1 MTDTTRTTQVA
12 IIGGGI
18 MGVAA
23 QYQLA
28 ENGWTDTI
36 LFEKAELTSGST
48 WHAAGQI
55 AHAVGSR
62 IAGWI
67 NKTSIE
73 TYKRVER
80 ETGQSIGWHEVGG
93 FRIATTDDE
102 VDWMKSIMGVGRLL
116 DLPMELVGPEEVA
129 RGNPFY
135 KVDDVKAAV
144 QTFEDGHIDP
154 SGVTMA
160 LAAAARARGAKI
172 ERRNQVVGASR
183 KGDMWLLR
191 TEKGNVLAEH
201 VVIAAGSY
209 ANQVG
214 EWFGLKIPSVSC
226 LHHYLVTDTVPEF
239 QDRPELPVMRDNAFG
254 GYIRQ
259 EQMSGLIGIYEGHVC
274 PTVWTMPQGAPWKA
288 ENELFEA
295 DYDSIS
301 DFLMVAFDKMPILA
315 DLGIKR
321 VVRGAITHTPDG
333 GMLVGPSG
341 APNVW
346 LSCGSSIG
354 LAWGGGAGKVLAD
367 WMVHGETEINT
378 RSMDPRR
385 YGGFATDTYIVE
397 RTKDEFMRRHD
408 TPCPGK
414 QFESLRPVRRHPL
427 YDRLAAKGAVFG
439 EVAGWE
445 RPRYFGALGEV
456 EQIGW
461 GHQNWHENAERE
473 AIATR
478 QGAGVIDLCAFAQF
492 EITGKDAG
500 DLLERLS
507 ANKIPARE
515 GSIALC
521 HLLTDKGR
529 FETEIT
535 VWRVNKERY
544 FIGSAI
550 ARATPDFDWIRSHIR
565 PGEDVQVV
573 NLSND
578 WGMLALSGPASRDI
592 LSHATDTD
600 LSNDRFRWLSG
611 REIEVFGIPCY
622 ALRVAFTGELGWELH
637 LPLDRIGELYDKLH
651 EVGAAYGLVDLGSYA
666 FNGLRMEKAYRASAE
681 LTTDVG
687 MFDVG
692 LDRFFRNEG
701 REFIGKEAALANRDH
716 THWELLYAEVHSTG
730 IDVHGGEPVLLN
742 GEPVGLT
749 TSGGYGYTIGKSLAF
764 VFVRKG
770 TPRAGLSVQLLN
782 REYALTIHDKALFD
796 PENLR
801 LRGAD
806 LPEPYPTA
814 ANAPHALAG
823 ETE

>member
-1 MTDTTRTTQVA
+1 MTGTLRTTQVA

-23 QYQLA
+23 QFQLA

-73 TYKRVER
+73 TYKRVEK
-80 ETGQSIGWHEVGG
+80 ETAQSIGWHEVGG

-102 VDWMKSIMGVGRLL
+102 VDWMKSIMGVGKLL
-116 DLPMELVGPEEVA
+116 DLPMDLVGPKEVA

-135 KVDDVKAAV
+135 KVDNVKAAV

-160 LAAAARARGAKI
+160 LATATRARGARI
-172 ERRNQVVGASR
+172 ERHNRVIGASR
-183 KGDMWLLR
+183 KGDGWLLR
-191 TEKGNVLAEH
+191 TESGDVLAEH

-239 QDRPELPVMRDNAFG
+239 DGRPELPVMRDNAFG

-259 EQMSGLIGIYEGHVC
+259 EQKSGLIGIYEGHVC
-274 PTVWTMPQGAPWKA
+274 PTVWEMPQGAPWKA

-295 DYDSIS
+295 DYDSIGE
-301 DFLMVAFDKMPILA
+301 FLMVALGKMPVLA
-315 DLGIKR
+315 ELGIKR

-367 WMVHGETEINT
+367 WMVHGQAEINT
-378 RSMDPRR
+378 RGVDPRR
-385 YGGFATDTYIVE
+385 YGNFANDTFIIE

-414 QFESLRPVRRHPL
+414 QFHSLRPLSRHPL

-445 RPRYFGALGEV
+445 RPRYFGEVGEV

-461 GHQNWHENAERE
+461 GRQAWHQNAMGE
-473 AIATR
+473 AKATR
-478 QGAGVIDLCAFAQF
+478 AAAGVIDLCAFAQF
-492 EITGKDAG
+492 EITGRDAG
-500 DLLERLS
+500 RLLDRLS
-507 ANKIPARE
+507 ANAIPARD
-515 GSIALC
+515 GRMSLN
-521 HLLTDKGR
+521 HLLTPKGR

-535 VWRVNKERY
+535 IWRIAEDRY
-544 FIGSAI
+544 FTGSAI
-550 ARATPDFDWIRSHIR
+550 ARAKPDFEWIRSKIR
-565 PGEDVQVV
+565 PGEDATMV
-573 NLSND
+573 NRSAD
-578 WGMLALSGPASRDI
+578 WGMLAMSGPNSRII
-592 LSHATDTD
+592 LSELTDAD
-600 LSNDRFRWLSG
+600 LSNAAFPWLSG
-611 REIEVFGIPCY
+611 QEIDVAGIRCY
-622 ALRVAFTGELGWELH
+622 ALRVSFVGELGWELH
-637 LPLDRIGELYDKLH
+637 APLNRIGELYDALF
-651 EVGAAYGLVDLGSYA
+651 AAGRRHGLTDLGSYA
-666 FNGLRMEKAYRASAE
+666 FNGMRMEKAYRASGE

-687 MFDVG
+687 PFDVG
-692 LDRFFRNEG
+692 LERFVRAEG
-701 REFIGKEAALANRDH
+701 RNFVGRDALLAREPG
-716 THWELLYAEVHSTG
+716 WELLYAEIHADDLD
-730 IDVHGGEPVLLN
+730 IHGGDPVLLD
-742 GEPVGLT
+742 GTPVGLT
-749 TSGGYGYTIGKSLAF
+749 TSGGYGYTVGKSLGWL
-764 VFVRKG
+764 FVRKG
-770 TPRAGLSVQLLN
+770 TPQSGLSVQILN
-782 REYALTIHDKALFD
+782 RAIPVTVHHDAIFD
-796 PENLR
+796 PQNLR
-801 LRGAD
+801 PRS
-806 LPEPYPTA
+806 E
-814 ANAPHALAG
+814 
-823 ETE
+823 E

>member
-23 QYQLA
+23 QFQLA

-73 TYKRVER
+73 TYKRVEK

-102 VDWMKSIMGVGRLL
+102 VDWMKSIMGVGKLL

-129 RGNPFY
+129 KSNPFY

-160 LAAAARARGAKI
+160 LAAATRARGATI
-172 ERRNQVVGASR
+172 ERHNRVIGASR
-183 KGDMWLLR
+183 QGDMWLLR
-191 TEKGNVLAEH
+191 TEKGDVLAEH

-239 QDRPELPVMRDNAFG
+239 LDRPELPVMRDNAFG

-259 EQMSGLIGIYEGHVC
+259 EQKSGLIGIYEGHVC
-274 PTVWTMPQGAPWKA
+274 PTVWEMPQGAPWAA

-295 DYDSIS
+295 DYDSIG
-301 DFLMVAFDKMPILA
+301 DFLMVAFGKMPILA
-315 DLGIKR
+315 ELGIKR

-367 WMVHGETEINT
+367 WMVHGATEINT

-385 YGGFATDTYIVE
+385 YGDFSTDHFIVE

-414 QFESLRPVRRHPL
+414 QFHSLRPLNKHPL

-445 RPRYFGALGEV
+445 RPRYFGTVGEV

-461 GHQNWHENAERE
+461 GHQSWHANAMAE
-473 AIATR
+473 AKATR

-492 EITGKDAG
+492 EVTGRDAG
-500 DLLERLS
+500 KLLDRLS
-507 ANKIPARE
+507 ANKIPAKD
-515 GSIALC
+515 GSIGLC

-535 VWRVNKERY
+535 IWRISEGRY
-544 FIGSAI
+544 FTGSPI
-550 ARATPDFDWIRSHIR
+550 ARANPDFAWMQSDVR
-565 PGEDVQVV
+565 PGEDITLI
-573 NLSND
+573 NRTND
-578 WGMLALSGPASRDI
+578 WGMLALSGPTSRAI
-592 LSHATDTD
+592 LSQATDAD
-600 LSNDRFRWLSG
+600 LSNAAFRWLSG
-611 REIEVFGIPCY
+611 QEIEVFGVPCY

-637 LPLDRIGELYDKLH
+637 LPLDRIAEVYDKLH
-651 EVGAAYGLVDLGSYA
+651 EVGAAHGLVDLGGYA
-666 FNGLRMEKAYRASAE
+666 FNGLRMEKAYRASGE
-681 LTTDVG
+681 LTTDIG

-692 LDRFFRNEG
+692 LDRFFRPEG
-701 REFIGKEAALANRDH
+701 REFIGKEATLAAKDH
-716 THWELLYAEVHSTG
+716 VGWELLYCEVHSHG
-730 IDVHGGEPVLLN
+730 IDVHGGEAVLLN
-742 GEPVGLT
+742 GAPVGLT
-749 TSGGYGYTIGKSLAF
+749 TSGGYGYAVGKSLAF

-770 TPRAGLSVQLLN
+770 TPHQGLSVMLLN
-782 REYALTIHDKALFD
+782 QEHALTVLDEPAFD
-796 PENLR
+796 PDNLR
-801 LRGAD
+801 PRQDG
-806 LPEPYPTA
+806 
-814 ANAPHALAG
+814 
-823 ETE
+823 

>member
-1 MTDTTRTTQVA
+1 MSDTLRTTRVA

-28 ENGWTDTI
+28 EAGWTDTI

-62 IAGWI
+62 VMGWV

-73 TYKRVER
+73 TYKKVEQ

-102 VDWMKSIMGVGRLL
+102 VDWMKSIMGVGKLL
-116 DLPMELVGPEEVA
+116 DLPMELVGPEAVA
-129 RGNPFY
+129 AGNPFY
-135 KVDDVKAAV
+135 KVDDVKAAI

-160 LAAAARARGAKI
+160 LAAATRARGAKI
-172 ERRNQVVGASR
+172 ERHNQVLGASR
-183 KGDMWLLR
+183 KGDMWLLC
-191 TEKGNVLAEH
+191 TEKGDVLAEH

-214 EWFGLKIPSVSC
+214 EWFGLTIPSVSC

-239 QDRPELPVMRDNAFG
+239 LDRPELPVMRDNAFG

-259 EQMSGLIGIYEGHVC
+259 EQKSGLIGIYEGHVC
-274 PTVWTMPQGAPWKA
+274 PTVWEMPEGAPWAA

-295 DYDSIS
+295 DYDSIG
-301 DFLMVAFDKMPILA
+301 DFLMVAFGKMPILA
-315 DLGIKR
+315 ELGIKR

-367 WMVHGETEINT
+367 WMVHGESEINT
-378 RSMDPRR
+378 RGFDPRR
-385 YGGFATDTYIVE
+385 YGNFANDHFIVE

-414 QFESLRPVRRHPL
+414 QFHSLRPLNRHAL

-439 EVAGWE
+439 EITGWE
-445 RPRYFGALGEV
+445 RPRYFGEVGEV

-461 GHQNWHENAERE
+461 GHQNWHGNAVRE
-473 AIATR
+473 AKATR
-478 QGAGVIDLCAFAQF
+478 QAAGVIDLCAFAQF

-500 DLLERLS
+500 ALLNRLS
-507 ANKIPARE
+507 ANKIPAHDGRM
-515 GSIALC
+515 SLN
-521 HLLTDKGR
+521 HLLTEQGR

-535 VWRVNKERY
+535 IWRIAEDR
-544 FIGSAI
+544 FFTGSPI
-550 ARATPDFDWIRSHIR
+550 ARSIPDFDWIQSHIR
-565 PGEDVQVV
+565 EGEDVHMV
-573 NLSND
+573 NRSQD
-578 WGMLALSGPASRDI
+578 WGMLALSGPASRKI
-592 LSHATDTD
+592 MAELTEVD
-600 LSNDRFRWLSG
+600 LSNAGFPWLSG
-611 REIEVFGIPCY
+611 KEVTIAGVPSY
-622 ALRVAFTGELGWELH
+622 MLRVSFVGELGWELH
-637 LPLDRIGELYDKLH
+637 APLEQIGAIYDALF
-651 EVGAAYGLVDLGSYA
+651 EVGEKHGLVDLGSYA
-666 FNGLRMEKAYRASAE
+666 FNGLRMEKAYRASGE
-681 LTTDVG
+681 LTTDIG
-687 MFDVG
+687 PFDVG
-692 LDRFFRNEG
+692 LERFVVTENRDFVG
-701 REFIGKEAALANRDH
+701 RAALMERDP
-716 THWELLYAEVHSTG
+716 TWELLYAELHCDD
-730 IDVHGGEPVLLN
+730 IDIHGGEPVLLD
-742 GEPVGLT
+742 GKPVGLT
-749 TSGGYGYTIGKSLAF
+749 TSGGYGYSIGKSLGWL
-764 VFVRKG
+764 FVRKG
-770 TPRAGLSVQLLN
+770 TPHEGLKVQILN
-782 REYALTIHDKALFD
+782 REIATTVHSDALFD
-796 PENLR
+796 PQNLR
-801 LRGAD
+801 LRSEA
-806 LPEPYPTA
+806 
-814 ANAPHALAG
+814 
-823 ETE
+823 

>member
-1 MTDTTRTTQVA
+1 MSGTTRTTQVA

-23 QYQLA
+23 QFQLA

-67 NKTSIE
+67 NKTSIA
-73 TYKRVER
+73 TYKRVET

-102 VDWMKSIMGVGRLL
+102 VDWMKSIMGVGKLL
-116 DLPMELVGPEEVA
+116 DLPMELVGPDEVA
-129 RGNPFY
+129 KGNPFY
-135 KVDDVKAAV
+135 RTSDIKAAV
-144 QTFEDGHIDP
+144 HTFEDGHIDP

-160 LAAAARARGAKI
+160 LAAAARARGARI
-172 ERRNQVVGASR
+172 ERHNRVTGASR

-191 TEKGNVLAEH
+191 TEKGDVLAEH

-239 QDRPELPVMRDNAFG
+239 LDRPELPVMRDNAFG

-259 EQMSGLIGIYEGHVC
+259 EQKSGLIGIYEGHVC
-274 PTVWTMPQGAPWKA
+274 PTVWEMPQGAPWAA

-295 DYDSIS
+295 DYDSIG

-367 WMVHGETEINT
+367 WMVHGETQINT
-378 RSMDPRR
+378 RGMDPRR
-385 YGGFATDTYIVE
+385 YGEFSTDHFIVE

-414 QFESLRPVRRHPL
+414 QFKSLRPLNRHPL

-445 RPRYFGALGEV
+445 RPRYFGQIGEV

-461 GHQNWHENAERE
+461 GHQNWHTHAMAEAR
-473 AIATR
+473 ATR
-478 QGAGVIDLCAFAQF
+478 AAAGVIDLCAFAQF
-492 EITGKDAG
+492 EITGRDAG
-500 DLLERLS
+500 ALLDRLS
-507 ANKIPARE
+507 ANRIPTKDGRI
-515 GSIALC
+515 SLN
-521 HLLTDKGR
+521 HLLTPRGK

-535 VWRVNKERY
+535 IWRIARDRY
-544 FIGSAI
+544 FTGSAI
-550 ARATPDFDWIRSHIR
+550 ARANADFNWIRSHIR
-565 PGEDVQVV
+565 PGEDVQMI
-573 NLSND
+573 NCSTN
-578 WGMLALSGPASRDI
+578 WGMLALSGPAARRI
-592 LSHATDTD
+592 MAEMTEAD
-600 LSNDRFRWLSG
+600 LGNAAFPWLSG
-611 REIEVFGIPCY
+611 QEITVAGIACY
-622 ALRVAFTGELGWELH
+622 ALRVSFTGELGWELH
-637 LPLDRIGELYDKLH
+637 VPLDRIGTLYDALFDA
-651 EVGAAYGLVDLGSYA
+651 GARHGLIDLGSYA
-666 FNGLRMEKAYRASAE
+666 FNGMRMEKAYRASAE

-687 MFDVG
+687 PFDVG
-692 LDRFFRNEG
+692 LDRFVRAEG
-701 REFIGKEAALANRDH
+701 RDFVGKNALMARDPD
-716 THWELLYAEVHSTG
+716 WRLFYAELHADDMD
-730 IDVHGGEPVLLN
+730 IQGGEPVLLN
-742 GEPVGLT
+742 GTPVGLT
-749 TSGGYGYTIGKSLAF
+749 TSGGYGYTVGKSLGWL
-764 VFVRKG
+764 FVRAG
-770 TPRAGLSVQLLN
+770 TPRDGLRVQILS
-782 REYALTIHDKALFD
+782 RAIPVTVHDDAIFD
-796 PENLR
+796 PQNLAQR
-801 LRGAD
+801 SED
-806 LPEPYPTA
+806 
-814 ANAPHALAG
+814 
-823 ETE
+823 

>member
-23 QYQLA
+23 QFQLA

-62 IAGWI
+62 LAGWI

-73 TYKRVER
+73 TYKRVEK

-102 VDWMKSIMGVGRLL
+102 VDWMKSIMGVGKLL

-129 RGNPFY
+129 KVNPFY

-144 QTFEDGHIDP
+144 RTFEDGHIDP
-154 SGVTMA
+154 SSVTMA
-160 LAAAARARGAKI
+160 LAAATRARGANI
-172 ERRNQVVGASR
+172 ERRNQVLGASR

-191 TEKGNVLAEH
+191 TEKGEVLAEH

-239 QDRPELPVMRDNAFG
+239 MDRPELPVMRDNAYG

-259 EQMSGLIGIYEGHVC
+259 EQKSGLIGIYEGHVC
-274 PTVWTMPQGAPWKA
+274 PAVWEMPQGAPWAA

-295 DYDSIS
+295 DYDSIG
-301 DFLMVAFDKMPILA
+301 DFLMVAFEKMPVLA
-315 DLGIKR
+315 ELGIKR

-367 WMVHGETEINT
+367 WMVHGETPINT
-378 RSMDPRR
+378 RGMDPRR
-385 YGGFATDTYIVE
+385 YGNFSTDHFIVE

-414 QFESLRPVRRHPL
+414 QFESLRPLNRHVL

-445 RPRYFGALGEV
+445 RPRYFGEVGEK

-461 GHQNWHENAERE
+461 GHQPWHANAMTEAKTTRE
-473 AIATR
+473 A
-478 QGAGVIDLCAFAQF
+478 AGVIDLCAFAQF

-500 DLLERLS
+500 AMLDRLS
-507 ANKIPARE
+507 ANKIPAKDGRM
-515 GSIALC
+515 SLN
-521 HLLTDKGR
+521 HLLTEKGR

-535 VWRVNKERY
+535 IWRMAEDRY
-544 FIGSAI
+544 FTGSPI
-550 ARATPDFDWIRSHIR
+550 ARCNPDFDWIKSHIR
-565 PGEDVQVV
+565 DGEDVQMI
-573 NLSND
+573 NRTHD
-578 WGMLALSGPASRDI
+578 WGMLALSGPASRRI
-592 LSHATDTD
+592 LAELTSAD
-600 LSNDRFRWLSG
+600 LSNKAFPWLSG
-611 REIEVFGIPCY
+611 QETTVAGIPSY
-622 ALRVAFTGELGWELH
+622 ALRVSFVGELGWELH
-637 LPLDRIGELYDKLH
+637 APLEQIGEIYDALF
-651 EVGAAYGLVDLGSYA
+651 AAGEKHGLTDLGSYA
-666 FNGLRMEKAYRASAE
+666 FNGMRMEKAYRASGE

-687 MFDVG
+687 PLDVG
-692 LDRFFRNEG
+692 LERFVVTEDRTFL
-701 REFIGKEAALANRDH
+701 GKEALQSRDPD
-716 THWELLYAEVHSTG
+716 WELLYAELHADG
-730 IDVHGGEPVLLN
+730 IDIHGGEPVLLEGN
-742 GEPVGLT
+742 PVGLT
-749 TSGGYGYTIGKSLAF
+749 TSGGYGYTVG
-764 VFVRKG
+764 
-770 TPRAGLSVQLLN
+770 
-782 REYALTIHDKALFD
+782 
-796 PENLR
+796 
-801 LRGAD
+801 
-806 LPEPYPTA
+806 
-814 ANAPHALAG
+814 
-823 ETE
+823 

>member
-1 MTDTTRTTQVA
+1 MTRTTQVA

-23 QYQLA
+23 QLQLA

-62 IAGWI
+62 VSGWI
-67 NKTSIE
+67 NKTSLELYKRIE
-73 TYKRVER
+73 T

-129 RGNPFY
+129 KGNPFY

-154 SGVTMA
+154 SSVTMA
-160 LAAAARARGAKI
+160 LAAASRARGAKI
-172 ERRNQVVGASR
+172 ERHNQVTGASR
-183 KGDMWLLR
+183 KGDMWLLQ
-191 TEKGNVLAEH
+191 TEKGEILAEH

-239 QDRPELPVMRDNAFG
+239 VGRPELPVMRDNAFG

-259 EQMSGLIGIYEGHVC
+259 EQRSGLIGIYEGHIC
-274 PTVWTMPQGAPWKA
+274 PTVWTMPEGAPWKA

-295 DYDSIS
+295 DYDSIG
-301 DFLMVAFDKMPILA
+301 DFLMTAFDKMPILA

-367 WMVHGETEINT
+367 WMVQGETEINT

-385 YGGFATDTYIVE
+385 YGDFTTGNYIVE

-414 QFESLRPVRRHPL
+414 QFESLRPLKRHVL
-427 YDRLAAKGAVFG
+427 YDRLVAKGAVMG

-445 RPRYFGALGEV
+445 RPRYFGEVGEV

-461 GHQNWHENAERE
+461 GHQSWHENAARE
-473 AIATR
+473 AKATR
-478 QGAGVIDLCAFAQF
+478 DGAGVMDLCAFAQF
-492 EITGKDAG
+492 EIIGLDAG
-500 DLLERLS
+500 KLLDRLS
-507 ANKIPARE
+507 ANRIPARD
-515 GSIALC
+515 GRISLN
-521 HLLTDKGR
+521 HLLTPKGR

-535 VWRVNKERY
+535 IWRIGEDRY
-544 FIGSAI
+544 FTGSAI
-550 ARATPDFDWIRSHIR
+550 ARANPDFDWIKSHIR
-565 PGEDVQVV
+565 EGEDVQMI
-573 NLSND
+573 NHSRD
-578 WGMLALSGPASRDI
+578 WGMLAMSGPNSRKI
-592 LSHATDTD
+592 LSQLTNAD
-600 LSNDRFRWLSG
+600 LSNAAFPWLSG
-611 REIEVFGIPCY
+611 QEIKVAGIPVY
-622 ALRVAFTGELGWELH
+622 ALRVSFVGELGWELH
-637 LPLDRIGELYDKLH
+637 APLDRIADLYDALFFAGDKH
-651 EVGAAYGLVDLGSYA
+651 GLTDLGSYA
-666 FNGLRMEKAYRASAE
+666 FNGMRMEKAYRASAE

-687 MFDVG
+687 PLDVG
-692 LDRFFRNEG
+692 LDRFVVAEG
-701 REFIGKEAALANRDH
+701 REFTGREALLNR
-716 THWELLYAEVHSTG
+716 TPGWQLYYAELHDG
-730 IDVHGGEPVLLN
+730 EIDIHGGEPVLLN
-742 GEPVGLT
+742 GAPVGLT
-749 TSGGYGYTIGKSLAF
+749 TSGGYGYSTGKSLGWL
-764 VFVRKG
+764 FVRKG
-770 TPRAGLSVQLLN
+770 TPRDGLVVQILN
-782 REYALTIHDKALFD
+782 REIPVTVHEDALFD
-796 PENLR
+796 PQNLR
-801 LRGAD
+801 PRQD
-806 LPEPYPTA
+806 V
-814 ANAPHALAG
+814 
-823 ETE
+823 

>member
-1 MTDTTRTTQVA
+1 MTDTLRTTRVA

-23 QYQLA
+23 QFQLA

-67 NKTSIE
+67 NKTSIAA
-73 TYKRVER
+73 YKKVEQ

-102 VDWMKSIMGVGRLL
+102 VDWMKSIMGVGKLL
-116 DLPMELVGPEEVA
+116 DLPMDLVGQEEVA
-129 RGNPFY
+129 KGNPFY
-135 KVDDVKAAV
+135 KVDDVKVAV
-144 QTFEDGHIDP
+144 QTFQDGHIDP

-160 LAAAARARGAKI
+160 LAAATRARGARI
-172 ERRNQVVGASR
+172 ERHNRVIGASR

-191 TEKGNVLAEH
+191 TEKGDVLAEH

-239 QDRPELPVMRDNAFG
+239 LGRPELPVMRDNAFG

-259 EQMSGLIGIYEGHVC
+259 EQKSGLIGIYEGHVC
-274 PTVWTMPQGAPWKA
+274 PTVWEMPQGVPWAA

-295 DYDSIS
+295 DYNSIG

-367 WMVHGETEINT
+367 WMVHGASEINT

-385 YGGFATDTYIVE
+385 YGDFSTDHFIVE

-408 TPCPGK
+408 TPCPGR
-414 QFESLRPVRRHPL
+414 QFHSLRPLIKHPL
-427 YDRLAAKGAVFG
+427 YDRLEARGAVFG

-445 RPRYFGALGEV
+445 RPRYFGDVGEV

-461 GHQNWHENAERE
+461 GHQGWHANAMAE
-473 AIATR
+473 AQATR
-478 QGAGVIDLCAFAQF
+478 AAAGVIDLCAFAQF
-492 EITGKDAG
+492 EITGRDAG
-500 DLLERLS
+500 KLLDRLS
-507 ANKIPARE
+507 ANRIPARD
-515 GSIALC
+515 GSIGLC
-521 HLLTDKGR
+521 HLLTEQGR

-535 VWRVNKERY
+535 IWRISEGRY
-544 FIGSAI
+544 FTGSPI
-550 ARATPDFDWIRSHIR
+550 ARANPDFAWMQSHVL
-565 PGEDVQVV
+565 PGEDVTLT
-573 NLSND
+573 NLTND
-578 WGMLALSGPASRDI
+578 WGMLALSGPATRAI
-592 LSHATDTD
+592 LTQATNTD
-600 LSNDRFRWLSG
+600 LSNAAFRWLSG
-611 REIEVFGIPCY
+611 QEIAVFGVPCY
-622 ALRVAFTGELGWELH
+622 ALRVSFTGDLGWELH
-637 LPLDRIGELYDKLH
+637 MPLDRIAEVYDKLH
-651 EVGAAYGLVDLGSYA
+651 QVGAAHGLVDLGGYA

-681 LTTDVG
+681 MTTDIG

-692 LDRFFRNEG
+692 LDRFFRAEG
-701 REFIGKEAALANRDH
+701 RDFVGKDAALAARDH
-716 THWELLYAEVHSTG
+716 VDWEMLYCEVHSDH
-730 IDVHGGEPVLLN
+730 IDVYGGEAVLLD
-742 GEPVGLT
+742 GAPVGLT
-749 TSGGYGYTIGKSLAF
+749 TSGGYGYTVGKSLAF

-770 TPRAGLSVQLLN
+770 TPHQGLKVLLLN
-782 REYALTIHDKALFD
+782 QEHALTVLDKAAFD

-801 LRGAD
+801 PRQEA
-806 LPEPYPTA
+806 
-814 ANAPHALAG
+814 
-823 ETE
+823 

>member
-1 MTDTTRTTQVA
+1 MSDTIRTTQVA

-18 MGVAA
+18 MGVAT
-23 QYQLA
+23 QFQLA

-62 IAGWI
+62 IMSWI

-73 TYKRVER
+73 TYKRVEK

-102 VDWMKSIMGVGRLL
+102 VDWMKSIMGVGKLL
-116 DLPMELVGPEEVA
+116 DLPMELVGPEDVA
-129 RGNPFY
+129 KVNPFY

-144 QTFEDGHIDP
+144 RTFEDGHIDP

-160 LAAAARARGAKI
+160 LAAATRARGAKI
-172 ERRNQVVGASR
+172 ERHNRVVGASR

-214 EWFGLKIPSVSC
+214 AWFGLTIPSVSC

-239 QDRPELPVMRDNAFG
+239 ANRPELPVMRDNAFG

-259 EQMSGLIGIYEGHVC
+259 EQRSGLIGIYEDHVC
-274 PTVWTMPQGAPWKA
+274 PTVWEMPDGAPWAA

-295 DYDSIS
+295 DYDSIG
-301 DFLMVAFDKMPILA
+301 DFLMIAFDKMPILA

-333 GMLVGPSG
+333 GMLVGPSEV
-341 APNVW
+341 PNVW

-367 WMVHGETEINT
+367 WMVHGEAEINT
-378 RSMDPRR
+378 RSFDPRR
-385 YGGFATDTYIVE
+385 YGNFADDHFIVE
-397 RTKDEFMRRHD
+397 RTKDEFRRRHD

-414 QFESLRPVRRHPL
+414 QFQSLRPLNRHQL

-445 RPRYFGALGEV
+445 RPRYFGEVGEV

-461 GHQNWHENAERE
+461 GHQPWHENAQRE
-473 AIATR
+473 ARATR
-478 QGAGVIDLCAFAQF
+478 AAAGLIDLCAFAQF

-500 DLLERLS
+500 KLLDRLS
-507 ANKIPARE
+507 ANKLPQKDGRM
-515 GSIALC
+515 SLN
-521 HLLTDKGR
+521 HLLTDNGR

-535 VWRVNKERY
+535 VWRIASDRY
-544 FIGSAI
+544 FTGSPI
-550 ARATPDFDWIRSHIR
+550 ARANPDCDWIKSNIR
-565 PGEDVQVV
+565 PDEDVQIV
-573 NLSND
+573 NRSAN
-578 WGMLALSGPASRDI
+578 WGMLALSGPASRRI
-592 LSHATDTD
+592 LSELTDAD
-600 LSNDRFRWLSG
+600 LTNAAFPWLSG
-611 REIEVFGIPCY
+611 QEISVAGIPCY
-622 ALRVAFTGELGWELH
+622 ALRVSFVGELGWELH
-637 LPLDRIGELYDKLH
+637 APLAQIAQLYDALFEAGSKH
-651 EVGAAYGLVDLGSYA
+651 GLTDLGSYA
-666 FNGLRMEKAYRASAE
+666 LNGMRMEKAYRASGE

-687 MFDVG
+687 PYDVG
-692 LDRFFRNEG
+692 LDRFVVSEG
-701 REFIGKEAALANRDH
+701 RDFLGKTALMA
-716 THWELLYAEVHSTG
+716 TEPGWELLYAELHSDN
-730 IDVHGGEPVLLN
+730 IDIYGGEPVLLN
-742 GEPVGLT
+742 GQPVGLT
-749 TSGGYGYTIGKSLAF
+749 TSGGYGYTVDKSLGWL
-764 VFVRKG
+764 FVRKG
-770 TPRAGLSVQLLN
+770 TPHKGLSVQILN
-782 REYALTIHDKALFD
+782 RNYNVTVHQDALFD
-796 PENLR
+796 PQNLR
-801 LRGAD
+801 PRSED
-806 LPEPYPTA
+806 
-814 ANAPHALAG
+814 
-823 ETE
+823 

>member
-1 MTDTTRTTQVA
+1 MTDTIRTTRVA

-23 QYQLA
+23 QFQLA

-73 TYKRVER
+73 TYKRVEE

-116 DLPMELVGPEEVA
+116 DLPMELVGPKEVA
-129 RGNPFY
+129 KGNPFY

-144 QTFEDGHIDP
+144 QTFKDGHIDP

-160 LAAAARARGAKI
+160 LAAASRARGAKI
-172 ERRNQVVGASR
+172 ERRNQVTGASR

-191 TEKGNVLAEH
+191 TEQGDVLAEH

-214 EWFGLKIPSVSC
+214 QWFGLKIPSVSC

-239 QDRPELPVMRDNAFG
+239 EGRPELPVMRDNAFG

-259 EQMSGLIGIYEGHVC
+259 EQKSGLIGIYEGHVC
-274 PTVWTMPQGAPWKA
+274 PTVWEMPQGAPWAA

-295 DYDSIS
+295 DYDSIG
-301 DFLMVAFDKMPILA
+301 DFLMAALEKMPVLSE
-315 DLGIKR
+315 LGIKR

-341 APNVW
+341 VPNVW

-367 WMVHGETEINT
+367 WMVHGEAEINT

-385 YGGFATDTYIVE
+385 YGDFASDSFIVE

-414 QFESLRPVRRHPL
+414 QFHSLRPVNRHSL
-427 YDRLAAKGAVFG
+427 YNRLADKGAVFG

-445 RPRYFGALGEV
+445 RPRYFGKVGEV

-461 GHQNWHENAERE
+461 GRQPWHANAMAE
-473 AIATR
+473 ARATR
-478 QGAGVIDLCAFAQF
+478 EGAGVIDLCAFAQF
-492 EITGKDAG
+492 EISGQDAG
-500 DLLERLS
+500 KLLDRLS
-507 ANKIPARE
+507 ANKIPSRD
-515 GSIALC
+515 GSMSLN
-521 HLLTDKGR
+521 HLLTHRGR
-529 FETEIT
+529 FETEFT
-535 VWRVNKERY
+535 VWRIAGDRY
-544 FIGSAI
+544 LTGSAI
-550 ARATPDFDWIRSHIR
+550 ARANPDFDWISSHICA
-565 PGEDVQVV
+565 GEDVQMI
-573 NLSND
+573 NRSAN
-578 WGMLALSGPASRDI
+578 WGMLALCGPNSRKI
-592 LSHATDTD
+592 LKKLTDTD
-600 LSNDRFRWLSG
+600 LSNAAFPWLSG
-611 REIEVFGIPCY
+611 QEITVADVPLY
-622 ALRVAFTGELGWELH
+622 ALRVSFVGELGWELH
-637 LPLDRIGELYDKLH
+637 APLDRMGTLYDALH
-651 EVGAAYGLVDLGSYA
+651 AAGAELGLVDLGSYA
-666 FNGLRMEKAYRASAE
+666 LNGMRMEKAYRASAE
-681 LTTDVG
+681 LTTDAG
-687 MFDVG
+687 PFDVG
-692 LDRFFRNEG
+692 LERFVRSEE
-701 REFIGKEAALANRDH
+701 RDFIGRDALLAH
-716 THWELLYAEVHSTG
+716 TPQWELLYAEVHSQD

-742 GEPVGLT
+742 GTPVGLT
-749 TSGGYGYTIGKSLAF
+749 TSGGYGYTVGKSLGWL
-764 VFVRKG
+764 FVRKG
-770 TPRAGLSVQLLN
+770 TPREGLSVQILN
-782 REYALTIHDKALFD
+782 QAIPVTIHPDAIFD
-796 PENLR
+796 PQNLR
-801 LRGAD
+801 PRS
-806 LPEPYPTA
+806 E
-814 ANAPHALAG
+814 
-823 ETE
+823 E

>member
-1 MTDTTRTTQVA
+1 MTDTTRTTRVA

-23 QYQLA
+23 QFQLA

-73 TYKRVER
+73 TYKRVEA

-93 FRIATTDDE
+93 FRIATNDDE
-102 VDWMKSIMGVGRLL
+102 VDWMKSIMGVGKLL
-116 DLPMELVGPEEVA
+116 DLSMDLVGPEEVA
-129 RGNPFY
+129 KGNPFY

-144 QTFEDGHIDP
+144 RTHEDGHIDP

-160 LAAAARARGAKI
+160 LAAASRKRGAVI
-172 ERRNQVVGASR
+172 ERHNRVTGASR
-183 KGDMWLLR
+183 KGDMWLLQ
-191 TEKGNVLAEH
+191 TEKGDVQAEH
-201 VVIAAGSY
+201 IVIAAGSY

-239 QDRPELPVMRDNAFG
+239 AGRPELPVMRDNAFG

-259 EQMSGLIGIYEGHVC
+259 EQKSGLIGIYEGHTC
-274 PTVWTMPQGAPWKA
+274 PTIWEMPKGAPWAA

-295 DYDSIS
+295 DYDSIG
-301 DFLMVAFDKMPILA
+301 DFLMIAFEKMPILA
-315 DLGIKR
+315 ELGIKR

-367 WMVHGETEINT
+367 WMVHGETPVNT

-385 YGGFATDTYIVE
+385 YGDFTTDCYIVE

-414 QFESLRPVRRHPL
+414 EFHSLRPVKRHPL

-439 EVAGWE
+439 EIAGWE
-445 RPRYFGALGEV
+445 RPRYFGKVGEV

-461 GHQNWHENAERE
+461 GHQPWHENAMQEAKATRE
-473 AIATR
+473 A
-478 QGAGVIDLCAFAQF
+478 AGVIDLCAFAQF
-492 EITGKDAG
+492 EISGADAG
-500 DLLERLS
+500 ALLDRLS
-507 ANKIPARE
+507 ANRIPRKD
-515 GSIALC
+515 GRISLN

-535 VWRVNKERY
+535 IWRIAKDR
-544 FIGSAI
+544 FFTGSPI
-550 ARATPDFDWIRSHIR
+550 ARATPDFDWIQSHIQ
-565 PGEDVQVV
+565 PGEDVQMI
-573 NLSND
+573 NRSAD
-578 WGMLALSGPASRDI
+578 WGMLALSGPAARRI
-592 LSHATDTD
+592 LSELTDAD
-600 LSNDRFRWLSG
+600 LSNAAFPWLSG
-611 REIEVFGIPCY
+611 QEINVTGIPCY
-622 ALRVAFTGELGWELH
+622 ALRVSFVGELGWELH
-637 LPLDRIGELYDKLH
+637 APLDQIGALYDALT
-651 EVGAAYGLVDLGSYA
+651 AAGQPHRLTDLGSYA
-666 FNGLRMEKAYRASAE
+666 FNGMRMEKAFRASGEMTA
-681 LTTDVG
+681 DVG
-687 MFDVG
+687 PFDVG
-692 LDRFFRNEG
+692 LDRFVVTEG
-701 REFIGKEAALANRDH
+701 RNFLGADALLAH
-716 THWELLYAEVHSTG
+716 PPEWELLYGELHSDD
-730 IDVHGGEPVLLN
+730 IDINGGEPVLLD
-742 GEPVGLT
+742 GTSVGLT
-749 TSGGYGYTIGKSLAF
+749 TSGGYGYTLGKSLGWL
-764 VFVRKG
+764 FVRKG
-770 TPRAGLSVQLLN
+770 TPHDGLSVQILN
-782 REYALTIHDKALFD
+782 RAIPVTVHDAPLYD
-796 PENLR
+796 PQNLR
-801 LRGAD
+801 TKSED
-806 LPEPYPTA
+806 
-814 ANAPHALAG
+814 
-823 ETE
+823 

>member
-1 MTDTTRTTQVA
+1 MTDTTRTTRVA

-23 QYQLA
+23 QFQLA

-73 TYKRVER
+73 IYKRVEK

-116 DLPMELVGPEEVA
+116 DLPMELVGPEEVTK
-129 RGNPFY
+129 GNPFY

-160 LAAAARARGAKI
+160 LAAATRARGAII
-172 ERRNQVVGASR
+172 ERHNRVIGASR

-191 TEKGNVLAEH
+191 TEKGDVLAEH

-239 QDRPELPVMRDNAFG
+239 LDRPELPVMRDNAFG

-259 EQMSGLIGIYEGHVC
+259 EQKSGLIGIYEGHVC
-274 PTVWTMPQGAPWKA
+274 PTVWEMPQGAPWAA

-295 DYDSIS
+295 DYDSIG

-315 DLGIKR
+315 ELGIKR

-341 APNVW
+341 APNIW

-367 WMVHGETEINT
+367 WMVHGATEINT

-385 YGGFATDTYIVE
+385 YGDFSTDHFIVE

-414 QFESLRPVRRHPL
+414 QFHSLRPLNKHPL
-427 YDRLAAKGAVFG
+427 YDRLAASGAVFG

-445 RPRYFGALGEV
+445 RPRYFGKVGEV

-461 GHQNWHENAERE
+461 GHQNWHANAMAE
-473 AIATR
+473 AKATR
-478 QGAGVIDLCAFAQF
+478 EGAGVIDLCAFAQF
-492 EITGKDAG
+492 EIIGRDAG
-500 DLLERLS
+500 KLLDRLS
-507 ANKIPARE
+507 ANRIPAKD
-515 GSIALC
+515 GSIGLC
-521 HLLTDKGR
+521 HLLTEQGR

-535 VWRVNKERY
+535 IWRISEGRY
-544 FIGSAI
+544 FTGSPI
-550 ARATPDFDWIRSHIR
+550 ARANPDFAWMQSQMQ
-565 PGEDVQVV
+565 PGEDVTLI
-573 NLSND
+573 NRTND
-578 WGMLALSGPASRDI
+578 WGMLALSGPASRAI
-592 LSHATDTD
+592 LSQATDAD
-600 LSNDRFRWLSG
+600 LSNAAFRWLSG
-611 REIEVFGIPCY
+611 QEIDVFGVPCY

-637 LPLDRIGELYDKLH
+637 LPLDRIAEVYDKLH
-651 EVGAAYGLVDLGSYA
+651 EDGAAHGLVDLGGYA
-666 FNGLRMEKAYRASAE
+666 FNGLRMEKAYRASGE
-681 LTTDVG
+681 LTTDIG

-692 LDRFFRNEG
+692 LDRFFRSEG
-701 REFIGKEAALANRDH
+701 RDFIGKEAALAAKDH
-716 THWELLYAEVHSTG
+716 VGWELLYCEVHSDH
-730 IDVHGGEPVLLN
+730 IDVHGGEAVLLD
-742 GEPVGLT
+742 GAPVGLT
-749 TSGGYGYTIGKSLAF
+749 TSGGYGYTVRKSLAF

-770 TPRAGLSVQLLN
+770 TPRSGLSVLLLN
-782 REYALTIHDKALFD
+782 QEYPLTVLDEPAFD
-796 PENLR
+796 PDNLR
-801 LRGAD
+801 PRQDA
-806 LPEPYPTA
+806 
-814 ANAPHALAG
+814 
-823 ETE
+823 

>member
-1 MTDTTRTTQVA
+1 MTDIPRTTQVA

-23 QYQLA
+23 QFQLA

-62 IAGWI
+62 LAGWI

-73 TYKRVER
+73 TYKRVEK

-102 VDWMKSIMGVGRLL
+102 VDWMKSIMGVGKLL

-129 RGNPFY
+129 RVNPFY
-135 KVDDVKAAV
+135 NVDGVKAAV
-144 QTFEDGHIDP
+144 RTYEDGHIDP
-154 SGVTMA
+154 SSVTMA
-160 LAAAARARGAKI
+160 LAAATRARGARI
-172 ERRNQVVGASR
+172 ERRNQVLGASR

-191 TEKGNVLAEH
+191 TEKGDVLAEH

-239 QDRPELPVMRDNAFG
+239 MDRPELPVMRDNAYG

-259 EQMSGLIGIYEGHVC
+259 EQKSGLIGIYEGHVC
-274 PTVWTMPQGAPWKA
+274 PTVWTMPQGAPWAA

-295 DYDSIS
+295 DYDSIG
-301 DFLMVAFDKMPILA
+301 DFLMVAFDKMPVLA
-315 DLGIKR
+315 ELGIKR

-367 WMVHGETEINT
+367 WMVHGETPINT
-378 RSMDPRR
+378 RGMDPRR
-385 YGGFATDTYIVE
+385 YGNFSTDHFIVE

-414 QFESLRPVRRHPL
+414 QFNSLRPLNRHVL

-445 RPRYFGALGEV
+445 RPRYFGEVGET

-461 GHQNWHENAERE
+461 GHQPWHANAMAEAKATRE
-473 AIATR
+473 A
-478 QGAGVIDLCAFAQF
+478 AGVIDLCAFAQF

-500 DLLERLS
+500 ALLDRLS
-507 ANKIPARE
+507 ANKVPARD
-515 GSIALC
+515 GRMSLN
-521 HLLTDKGR
+521 HLLTEKGR
-529 FETEIT
+529 FETEMTI
-535 VWRVNKERY
+535 WRMAEDRY
-544 FIGSAI
+544 FTGSPI
-550 ARATPDFDWIRSHIR
+550 ARSNPDFDWIKSHIR
-565 PGEDVQVV
+565 DGEDVQMI
-573 NLSND
+573 NRSHD
-578 WGMLALSGPASRDI
+578 WGMLALSGPASRRI
-592 LSHATDTD
+592 MAELTGAD
-600 LSNDRFRWLSG
+600 LSNKAFPWLSG
-611 REIEVFGIPCY
+611 QEITVAGIPCY
-622 ALRVAFTGELGWELH
+622 ALRVSFVGELGWELH
-637 LPLDRIGELYDKLH
+637 APLEQIGELYDALF
-651 EVGAAYGLVDLGSYA
+651 AAGKKHGLTDLGSYA
-666 FNGLRMEKAYRASAE
+666 FNGMRMEKAYRASGE

-687 MFDVG
+687 PLDVG
-692 LDRFFRNEG
+692 LERFVVAEG
-701 REFIGKEAALANRDH
+701 RSFLGKAALLARDPE
-716 THWELLYAEVHSTG
+716 WELFYAELHAED
-730 IDVHGGEPVLLN
+730 IDIHGGEPVLLD
-742 GEPVGLT
+742 GKPVGLT
-749 TSGGYGYTIGKSLAF
+749 TSGGYGYTVGKSLGWL
-764 VFVRKG
+764 FVRKG
-770 TPRAGLSVQLLN
+770 TPCEGLCVQILN
-782 REYALTIHDKALFD
+782 REIPVTVHQNAIFD
-796 PENLR
+796 PQNLR
-801 LRGAD
+801 PRSED
-806 LPEPYPTA
+806 
-814 ANAPHALAG
+814 
-823 ETE
+823 